1 MWPPA
6 LASSTAAFQNCR
18 VCVHICLHIYV
29 ASTNKIA
36 KLTVTQAVKNTNTI
50 PMKSTA
56 LFYKQG
62 QVGYRP
68 QILINCAE
76 KERLE
81 ISLIL
86 KNTIPSYRLKDAP
99 GLLAVAGSLGEV
111 FKSTEIVFCAAP

>member
-1 MWPPA
+1 M
-6 LASSTAAFQNCR
+6 
-18 VCVHICLHIYV
+18 HICLCIYV
-29 ASTNKIA
+29 ANTNKIA
-36 KLTVTQAVKNTNTI
+36 KLTTTLAVKNTNTI

-68 QILINCAE
+68 QIFISCAE

-81 ISLIL
+81 IPLIL

-111 FKSTEIVFCAAP
+111 FKSTQIVFCVAP